1 MPVRDLEESRQRV
14 LRVLHSEKPKA
25 NGDLSLVVK
34 SILTKKEKLLE
45 LAQKY
50 PTPFFVLDVPALEES
65 VLNFKGAFQNHF
77 PDCSSYYA
85 VKANHHPFI
94 LETVVKHGFGLDVS
108 SGRELEM
115 ALATNAKKI
124 VFSGPGKTD
133 EELSLALDHAERVT
147 VHMDSFSELHRLDR
161 LTQKTKRRIRTGV
174 RIFTSVH
181 GEWSKFGISLK
192 DLKRFWLAAQKC
204 PYLDLQ
210 GIQFHLSWN
219 RTPDNYVKVIE
230 QLGETLEK
238 HFSPK
243 MREQVR
249 FIDLGGGYFPDR
261 IEAYYPW
268 VDHYAGMSPLGQIL
282 KAADAYF
289 GEKSHF
295 LDPYYV
301 IESQP
306 LSVFAQAIAAAA
318 DRFLRPWVDAEYYT
332 EPGRIIAATVMH
344 IVVRV
349 VDKKSPSY
357 VITDGGVNIMGWE
370 YGESFYYPLVNLT
383 HPSLRKEID
392 CTLYGPLC
400 TPHDLWGYRCYAQK
414 IAEQDVIVIP
424 NQGAY
429 RYGLAQ
435 NFIKSIPE
443 VRFLR

>member
-1 MPVRDLEESRQRV
+1 MPVRDFKDSRQRV
-14 LRVLHSEKPKA
+14 LHVLDLKKTES
-25 NGDLSLVVK
+25 NGDLSEVAK
-34 SILTKKEKLLE
+34 SILTKKKKLLD

-50 PTPFFVLDVPALEES
+50 PTPFYVLDVPELEES
-65 VLNFKGAFQNHF
+65 IRTFQDAFKTHF
-77 PDCSSYYA
+77 SDCRIFYA
-85 VKANHHPFI
+85 VKSNHHPFI
-94 LETVVKHGFGLDVS
+94 LETVVAHGFGLDVS
-108 SGRELEM
+108 SGKELKM
-115 ALATNAKKI
+115 ALATKAKYI

-133 EELSLALDHAERVT
+133 AELELALQHSSRVT
-147 VHMDSFSELHRLDR
+147 IHMDSFSELHRLDH
-161 LTQKTKRRIRTGV
+161 LTQQKKKKIRAGV

-181 GEWSKFGISLK
+181 GEWSKFGIPIQE
-192 DLKRFWLAAQKC
+192 LKRFWSAAQKC
-204 PYLDLQ
+204 PNVDLQ

-230 QLGETLEK
+230 QLGETLQKQFTSE
-238 HFSPK
+238 
-243 MREQVR
+243 MRKQVH

-268 VDHYAGMSPLGQIL
+268 VAHYTGSAPLGQIV
-282 KAADAYF
+282 KAANDYF

-306 LSVFAQAIAAAA
+306 LSVFAKAIGAAVTT
-318 DRFLRPWVDAEYYT
+318 FLRPWVDADYYT
-332 EPGRIIAATVMH
+332 EPGRIICAKAMH
-344 IVVRV
+344 IMVRV
-349 VDKKSPSY
+349 VDKKSPKY

-383 HPSLRKEID
+383 HPSERKEID
-392 CTLYGPLC
+392 CTMYGPLC
-400 TPHDLWGYRCYAQK
+400 TPHDLWGYSCYAQK
-414 IAEQDVIVIP
+414 IVEDDVIIIP

-435 NFIKSIPE
+435 SFIKEIPE